1 MASNKLKIIPLGG
14 LGEIG
19 KNLTVYEYGKD
30 IFLVDC
36 GMGFPDQDLYGVDM
50 VIPDITYLKNNR
62 NRIRGMVITHG
73 HEDHIGTI
81 PYVLKEIDIPI
92 YTTPLTA
99 AIIELK
105 LEEHDLLY
113 HTQIFTKQPGDKFHL
128 GCFEIEFIHVNHSI
142 ADAVALAIK
151 CPLGTVIQTG
161 DFKIDVTPIQ
171 GGIIDLPRL
180 GQLGN
185 EGVLALLS
193 DSTNVERPGYSM
205 SESRVGDGF
214 DTLFKNC
221 DKRII
226 VTTFASNIHRMQQ
239 IINVAAKYK
248 RKVAITGRSMENIMR
263 VATELGYVDLPEGIM
278 VDLQHLNTLPKNKS
292 VIICTGSQGEAM
304 SALYR
309 MANNE
314 HRQVTVNAGDRIIIS
329 ASAIP
334 GNETMIS
341 RVIDGLFQKGAEVIY
356 DRGTPLHVSGHACQ
370 EELKMMLALV
380 KPQYFIPVHGE
391 YRMLCKH
398 AELGKIMGVN
408 PKNIAVAENG
418 AVIEIGKKGM
428 KRGDPVPAGAVY
440 IDGKGVGDVGSAVL
454 RDRRH
459 LAEDGIVMAI
469 VTLSADTG
477 EVISQPEIITRGFV
491 YVKEAEDLMEEL
503 RRVVNESLDSCE
515 RQRVREWSAIKSRIK
530 SNLSGYLYKTTRRSP
545 MVLPVI
551 IEV

>member
-1 MASNKLKIIPLGG
+1 MASKLKIIPLGG

-30 IFLVDC
+30 IILVDC
-36 GMGFPDQDLYGVDM
+36 GMGFPDQSLYGVDM
-50 VIPDITYLKNNR
+50 VIPDITYLKSNR
-62 NRIRGMVITHG
+62 DHIRGMIITHG
-73 HEDHIGTI
+73 HEDHIGAI
-81 PYVLKEIDIPI
+81 PYVLRELDIPI
-92 YTTPLTA
+92 YTAPLTA

-113 HTQIFTKQPGDKFHL
+113 HTQIFTKKPGDRFKL

-151 CPLGTVIQTG
+151 TPIGTVIQTG
-161 DFKIDVTPIQ
+161 DFKIDITPIQ
-171 GGIIDLPRL
+171 GGMIDLPRL

-193 DSTNVERPGYSM
+193 DSTNVERPGYSA
-205 SESRVGDGF
+205 SESRVGDCF
-214 DTLFKNC
+214 DELFKNC

-226 VTTFASNIHRMQQ
+226 VTTFASNVHRLQQ

-248 RKVAITGRSMENIMR
+248 RKVGITGRSMENVMR
-263 VATELGYVDLPEGIM
+263 VATELDYVDIPEGVM
-278 VDLQHLNTLPKNKS
+278 VDMAHIGSLPKNKT
-292 VIICTGSQGEAM
+292 VVICTGSQGETM

-309 MANNE
+309 MAFSE
-314 HRQVTVNAGDRIIIS
+314 HRQVSINAGDRVIIS

-334 GNETMIS
+334 GNETTIS
-341 RVIDGLFQKGAEVIY
+341 KVIDELFQKGAEVIY
-356 DRGTPLHVSGHACQ
+356 DRNTPLHVSGHACQ
-370 EELKMMLALV
+370 EELKMMLALT

-398 AELGKIMGVN
+398 AEIAKMMGVE
-408 PKNIAVAENG
+408 PKNVVVSENG
-418 AVIEIGKKGM
+418 KVIELT
-428 KRGDPVPAGAVY
+428 KRSIKSTASVPAGDVY
-440 IDGKGVGDVGSAVL
+440 IDGTGVGDVGSAVL

-459 LAEDGIVMAI
+459 LAEDGVVMAI
-469 VTLSADTG
+469 VTLSADDG
-477 EVISQPEIITRGFV
+477 KPVAQPEIITRGFV
-491 YVKEAEDLMEEL
+491 YVKEAENLIDEL
-503 RRVVNESLDSCE
+503 KRVVNESLDSCE
-515 RQRVREWSAIKSRIK
+515 RQRISEWSAIKGRIK
-530 SNLSGYLYKTTRRSP
+530 SNISGYLYKTTRRSP

>member
-1 MASNKLKIIPLGG
+1 MASKLKIIPLGG

-36 GMGFPDQDLYGVDM
+36 GMGFPDAELYGVDS

-62 NRIRGMVITHG
+62 DRIRGMVITHG
-73 HEDHIGTI
+73 HEDHIGAI
-81 PYVLKEIDIPI
+81 PHVLKEIDMPI
-92 YTTPLTA
+92 YTAPLTA

-113 HTQIFTKQPGDKFHL
+113 HTQIFTKKPGDVFRL

-151 CPLGTVIQTG
+151 TPVGTVIQTG

-193 DSTNVERPGYSM
+193 DSTNVEKPGYSA
-205 SESRVGDGF
+205 SERSVGEGF
-214 DTLFKNC
+214 DTFFKNC
-221 DKRII
+221 DKRIV
-226 VTTFASNIHRMQQ
+226 VTTFASNVHRMQQ
-239 IINVAAKYK
+239 IIDVAAKYK
-248 RKVAITGRSMENIMR
+248 RKVSITGRSMENIMR
-263 VATELGYVDLPEGIM
+263 IAVELGYVELPEGIL
-278 VDLQHLNTLPKNKS
+278 VDISELNSMPKNKA
-292 VIICTGSQGEAM
+292 VIICTGSQGETM
-304 SALYR
+304 SALHR
-309 MANNE
+309 MAFSE
-314 HRQVTVNAGDRIIIS
+314 HKQVKIDSQDRVIIS

-334 GNETMIS
+334 GNETTIS
-341 RVIDGLFQKGAEVIY
+341 KVIDGLFQKGAEVIY

-380 KPQYFIPVHGE
+380 KPKYFIPVHGE

-398 AELGKIMGVN
+398 AEIAKLMGVKA
-408 PKNIAVAENG
+408 KNIMIAENG
-418 AVIEIGKKGM
+418 AVIELNSRGI
-428 KRGDPVPAGAVY
+428 KRGESVPSGAVY
-440 IDGKGVGDVGSAVL
+440 VDGKSVGDVGVAVL

-459 LAEDGIVMAI
+459 LAEDGMVMAI
-469 VTLSADTG
+469 VTLSADDG
-477 EVISQPEIITRGFV
+477 SVAAPPEIITRGFI
-491 YVKEAEDLMEEL
+491 YVKEAEDIMEEL
-503 RRVVNESLDSCE
+503 RRVVNESLESCE
-515 RQRVREWSAIKSRIK
+515 RHRVYEWSAIKSRIK
-530 SNLSGYLYKTTRRSP
+530 SNISGYLYKTTRRSP

>member
-1 MASNKLKIIPLGG
+1 MASKLKIIPLGG

-50 VIPDITYLKNNR
+50 VIPDITYLRANR
-62 NRIRGMVITHG
+62 DRIRGMVITHG
-73 HEDHIGTI
+73 HEDHIGAI

-92 YTTPLTA
+92 YTTTLTA
-99 AIIELK
+99 ALIELK

-113 HTQIFTKQPGDKFHL
+113 NTQIFTKQPGDHFHL

-151 CPLGTVIQTG
+151 TPIGTVIQTG
-161 DFKIDVTPIQ
+161 DFKIDLTPIQ
-171 GGIIDLPRL
+171 GGVIDLARL

-193 DSTNVERPGYSM
+193 DSTNVEKPGYSM

-214 DTLFKNC
+214 DALFKNC

-226 VTTFASNIHRMQQ
+226 VTTFASNVHRMQQ
-239 IINVAAKYK
+239 IINVAAKYG
-248 RKVAITGRSMENIMR
+248 RKVGITGRSMENVMR
-263 VATELGYVDLPEGIM
+263 VATELGYVDLPDDIM
-278 VDLQHLNTLPKNKS
+278 VDMTRINSLPKNKA
-292 VIICTGSQGEAM
+292 VIICTGSQGETM
-304 SALYR
+304 SALHR
-309 MANNE
+309 IAFSE
-314 HRQVTVNAGDRIIIS
+314 HKQVSVNAGDRVIIS

-334 GNETMIS
+334 GNENMIS
-341 RVIDGLFQKGAEVIY
+341 KVIDSLFQKGAEVIY

-370 EELKMMLALV
+370 EELKMMLALT
-380 KPQYFIPVHGE
+380 KPKYFMPVHGE

-398 AELGKIMGVN
+398 AELGKLMGVE
-408 PKNIAVAENG
+408 PKNVIIAENG
-418 AVIEIGKKGM
+418 SVVEIS
-428 KRGDPVPAGAVY
+428 KRGLKRGEPVPAGAVY

-477 EVISQPEIITRGFV
+477 DVVAEPEIITRGFV
-491 YVKEAEDLMEEL
+491 YVKEAEELMIEL
-503 RRVVNESLDSCE
+503 RRVVNESLESCE
-515 RQRVREWSAIKSRIK
+515 HHRIREWSAIKARIK
-530 SNLSGYLYKTTRRSP
+530 ANLSGYLYKTTRRSP
-545 MVLPVI
+545 MILPVI

>member
-1 MASNKLKIIPLGG
+1 MASKLKIIPLGG

-30 IFLVDC
+30 LFLVDC

-50 VIPDITYLKNNR
+50 VIPDISYLKANR
-62 NRIRGMVITHG
+62 SRIRGMVITHG
-73 HEDHIGTI
+73 HEDHIGAI

-92 YTTPLTA
+92 YTTALTA

-113 HTQIFTKQPGDKFHL
+113 NTQIFTKKPGDKFHL

-151 CPLGTVIQTG
+151 TPVGTVIQTG

-214 DTLFKNC
+214 DALFKNC

-226 VTTFASNIHRMQQ
+226 VTTFASNVHRMQQ
-239 IINVAAKYK
+239 IINIAAKYK

-263 VATELGYVDLPEGIM
+263 VATELGYVELPEDIM
-278 VDLQHLNTLPKNKS
+278 VDLPQLNKLPKSKS
-292 VIICTGSQGEAM
+292 VIICTGSQGETM

-334 GNETMIS
+334 GNETMIGK
-341 RVIDGLFQKGAEVIY
+341 VIDGLFQKGAEVIY

-380 KPQYFIPVHGE
+380 KPKYFIPVHGE

-398 AELGKIMGVN
+398 AEIGKLMGVN
-408 PKNIAVAENG
+408 PKNVIVAENG
-418 AVIEIGKKGM
+418 AVIEIGHKSIKKT
-428 KRGDPVPAGAVY
+428 DSVQAGAVY

-454 RDRRH
+454 RDRRN
-459 LAEDGIVMAI
+459 LAEDGVVMAI

-477 EVISQPEIITRGFV
+477 ELIAPPEIITRGFV
-491 YVKEAEDLMEEL
+491 YVKEADDLMDEL
-503 RRVVNESLDSCE
+503 RRVVIESLDSCE
-515 RQRVREWSAIKSRIK
+515 RHRIRDWSAIKGRVK

>member
-1 MASNKLKIIPLGG
+1 MASKLKIIPLGG

-50 VIPDITYLKNNR
+50 VIPDISYLRANR
-62 NRIRGMVITHG
+62 DRIRGMVITHG
-73 HEDHIGTI
+73 HEDHIGAI

-92 YTTPLTA
+92 YTTTLTA
-99 AIIELK
+99 ALIELK

-113 HTQIFTKQPGDKFHL
+113 NTQIFTKQPGDHFHL

-151 CPLGTVIQTG
+151 TPIGTVIQTG
-161 DFKIDVTPIQ
+161 DFKIDLTPIQ
-171 GGIIDLPRL
+171 GGVIDLARL

-193 DSTNVERPGYSM
+193 DSTNVEKPGYSM

-214 DTLFKNC
+214 DALFKNC

-226 VTTFASNIHRMQQ
+226 VTTFASNVHRMQQ
-239 IINVAAKYK
+239 IINVAAKYG
-248 RKVAITGRSMENIMR
+248 RKVGITGRSMENVMR
-263 VATELGYVDLPEGIM
+263 VATELGYVDLPEDIM
-278 VDLQHLNTLPKNKS
+278 VDMTRINSLPKNKA
-292 VIICTGSQGEAM
+292 VIICTGSQGETM
-304 SALYR
+304 SALHR
-309 MANNE
+309 IAFSE
-314 HRQVTVNAGDRIIIS
+314 HKQVSVNAGDRVIIS

-334 GNETMIS
+334 GNENMIS
-341 RVIDGLFQKGAEVIY
+341 KVIDGLFQKGAEVIY

-370 EELKMMLALV
+370 EELKMMLALT
-380 KPQYFIPVHGE
+380 KPQYFMPVHGE

-398 AELGKIMGVN
+398 AELGKIMGVD
-408 PKNIAVAENG
+408 PKNVIIAENG
-418 AVIEIGKKGM
+418 NVIEFS
-428 KRGDPVPAGAVY
+428 KRGAKRGEPVPAGAVY

-477 EVISQPEIITRGFV
+477 EVVAEPEIITRGFV
-491 YVKEAEDLMEEL
+491 YVKEAEDLMLEL
-503 RRVVNESLDSCE
+503 RRVVNESLESCE
-515 RQRVREWSAIKSRIK
+515 HHRIREWSAIKARIK

-545 MVLPVI
+545 MILPVI

>member
-1 MASNKLKIIPLGG
+1 MASKLKIIPLGG

-30 IFLVDC
+30 IILVDC

-50 VIPDITYLKNNR
+50 VIPDISYLKANR
-62 NRIRGMVITHG
+62 DRIRGMIITHG
-73 HEDHIGTI
+73 HEDHIGAI

-92 YTTPLTA
+92 YTAPLTA

-113 HTQIFTKQPGDKFHL
+113 HTQIFTKKPGDRFRL
-128 GCFEIEFIHVNHSI
+128 GCFEVELIHVNHSI

-151 CPLGTVIQTG
+151 TPIGTVIQTG
-161 DFKIDVTPIQ
+161 DFKIDITPIQ

-193 DSTNVERPGYSM
+193 DSTNVERPGYSA
-205 SESRVGDGF
+205 SESRVGDCF
-214 DTLFKNC
+214 DELFKNC

-226 VTTFASNIHRMQQ
+226 VTTFASNVHRMQQ
-239 IINVAAKYK
+239 IIDVAAKYK
-248 RKVAITGRSMENIMR
+248 RKVGITGRSMENIMR
-263 VATELGYVDLPEGIM
+263 VATELGYVDLPKDIM
-278 VDLQHLNTLPKNKS
+278 VDMAHINSLPKNKA
-292 VIICTGSQGEAM
+292 VIICTGSQGETM
-304 SALYR
+304 SALHR
-309 MANNE
+309 MAFSE
-314 HRQVTVNAGDRIIIS
+314 HRQVSINAGDRIIIS

-334 GNETMIS
+334 GNETTIS
-341 RVIDGLFQKGAEVIY
+341 KVIDGLFQKGAEVIY

-370 EELKMMLALV
+370 EELKMMLALT
-380 KPQYFIPVHGE
+380 KPQYFMPVHGE

-398 AELGKIMGVN
+398 AEIAKQMGVQ
-408 PKNIAVAENG
+408 PKNIVVAENG
-418 AVIEIGKKGM
+418 TVVEFTKKSV
-428 KRGDPVPAGAVY
+428 KKTDVVPAGAVY
-440 IDGKGVGDVGSAVL
+440 IDGTGVGGVGSAVL

-459 LAEDGIVMAI
+459 LAEDGVVMAI
-469 VTLSADTG
+469 VTLSADDG
-477 EVISQPEIITRGFV
+477 EPVAPPEIITRGFV
-491 YVKEAEDLMEEL
+491 YVKEADDLMEEL
-503 RRVVNESLDSCE
+503 RRVVNESLESCE
-515 RQRVREWSAIKSRIK
+515 RHRIREWSAIKGRIK
-530 SNLSGYLYKTTRRSP
+530 SNISGYLYKTTRRSP

>member
-1 MASNKLKIIPLGG
+1 MASKLKIIPLGG

-30 IFLVDC
+30 IILVDC
-36 GMGFPDQDLYGVDM
+36 GMGFPDQSLYGVDM
-50 VIPDITYLKNNR
+50 VIPDITYLKSNR
-62 NRIRGMVITHG
+62 DHIRGMIVTHG
-73 HEDHIGTI
+73 HEDHIGAI
-81 PYVLKEIDIPI
+81 PYVLRELDIPI
-92 YTTPLTA
+92 YTAPLTA

-113 HTQIFTKQPGDKFHL
+113 HTQIFTKKPGDRFKL

-151 CPLGTVIQTG
+151 TPIGTVIQTG
-161 DFKIDVTPIQ
+161 DFKIDITPIQ
-171 GGIIDLPRL
+171 GGMIDLPRL

-193 DSTNVERPGYSM
+193 DSTNVERPGYSA
-205 SESRVGDGF
+205 SESRVGDCF
-214 DTLFKNC
+214 DELFKNC

-226 VTTFASNIHRMQQ
+226 VTTFASNVHRLQQ

-248 RKVAITGRSMENIMR
+248 RKVGITGRSMENVMR
-263 VATELGYVDLPEGIM
+263 VATELDYVDIPEGVM
-278 VDLQHLNTLPKNKS
+278 VDMAHIGSLPKNKT
-292 VIICTGSQGEAM
+292 VVICTGSQGETM

-309 MANNE
+309 MAFSE
-314 HRQVTVNAGDRIIIS
+314 HRQVSINAGDRVIIS

-334 GNETMIS
+334 GNETTIS
-341 RVIDGLFQKGAEVIY
+341 KVIDELFQKGAEVIY
-356 DRGTPLHVSGHACQ
+356 DRNTPLHVSGHACQ
-370 EELKMMLALV
+370 EELKMMLALT

-398 AELGKIMGVN
+398 AEIAKMMGVE
-408 PKNIAVAENG
+408 PKNVVVSENG
-418 AVIEIGKKGM
+418 KVIELT
-428 KRGDPVPAGAVY
+428 KRSIKSTASVPAGDVY
-440 IDGKGVGDVGSAVL
+440 IDGTGVGDVGSAVL

-459 LAEDGIVMAI
+459 LAEDGVVMAI
-469 VTLSADTG
+469 VTLSADDG
-477 EVISQPEIITRGFV
+477 KPIAQPEIITRGFV
-491 YVKEAEDLMEEL
+491 YVKEAENLIDEL
-503 RRVVNESLDSCE
+503 KRVVNESLDSCE
-515 RQRVREWSAIKSRIK
+515 RQRISEWSAIKGRIK
-530 SNLSGYLYKTTRRSP
+530 SNISGYLYKTTRRSP